1 MYNPKAFAVEDLPE
15 LHQMIGDCRLAVLV
29 TQGEHGLQASH
40 LPLLLDTQQGPNGS
54 LYGHMARANPQWRD
68 LQAGAEALVIFAGTD
83 AYVSPG
89 LYPSKAEHGKV
100 VPTWN
105 YVAVHAY
112 GRAEVFSDAHRL
124 RNLVSALTDRHE
136 TARGQPWKID
146 DAPPEYID
154 SMLKAIVGF
163 ALPIQRLEGKRK
175 LSQNRSPADA
185 AGVRNGLAAS
195 PDPQDRALAHLM
207 TEQLSKE

>member
-1 MYNPKAFAVEDLPE
+1 MYNPKAFAVEDLPQ
-15 LHQMIGDCRLAVLV
+15 LHQMMGDCRLAVLV
-29 TQGEHGLQASH
+29 THGEHGVQASH
-40 LPLLLDTQQGPNGS
+40 LPLLLDTQQGPNGT

-68 LQAGAEALVIFAGTD
+68 LQAGAEALVIFAGAE

-89 LYPSKAEHGKV
+89 FYPSKAEHGKV

-112 GRAEVFSDAHRL
+112 GSAEVFSDAQRL
-124 RNLVSALTDRHE
+124 RNLVGALTDRHE
-136 TARGQPWKID
+136 TAREQPWKID

-163 ALPIQRLEGKRK
+163 ALPVQRLEGKRK
-175 LSQNRSPADA
+175 LSQNRSPADV
-185 AGVRNGLAAS
+185 AGVRSGLAAS
-195 PDPQDRALAHLM
+195 PDPQDQTLARLM
-207 TEQLSKE
+207 PDPSSKE

>member
-1 MYNPKAFAVEDLPE
+1 MYNPKAFAVDDLPQ
-15 LHQMIGDCRLAVLV
+15 LHQMMSDCRLAVLV
-29 TQGEHGLQASH
+29 THGEHGLQASH

-68 LQAGAEALVIFAGTD
+68 LEAGAEALVIFAGAE

-89 LYPSKAEHGKV
+89 FYPSKAEHGKV

-112 GRAEVFSDAHRL
+112 GSAEVFSDAHRL

-136 TARGQPWKID
+136 SARAQPWKLD
-146 DAPPEYID
+146 DAPAEYID

-175 LSQNRSPADA
+175 LSQNRSPEDV
-185 AGVRNGLAAS
+185 AGVRNGLATS

-207 TEQLSKE
+207 PEQSTKE

>member
-1 MYNPKAFAVEDLPE
+1 MYNPKAFAVEDLPQ
-15 LHQMIGDCRLAVLV
+15 LHQMMGDCRLAVLV
-29 TQGEHGLQASH
+29 THGEHGLQASH
-40 LPLLLDTQQGPNGS
+40 LPLLLDTQQNPNGC

-68 LQAGAEALVIFAGTD
+68 LEAGAEALVIFAGAE

-89 LYPSKAEHGKV
+89 FYPSKAEHGKV

-112 GRAEVFSDAHRL
+112 GSAEVFSDAHRL

-136 TARGQPWKID
+136 SARAQPWKLD
-146 DAPPEYID
+146 DAPTEYID

-175 LSQNRSPADA
+175 LSQNRSPADV
-185 AGVRNGLAAS
+185 AGVRDGLAAS
-195 PDPQDRALAHLM
+195 PAPQDRALAHLM
-207 TEQLSKE
+207 PEQSSKE